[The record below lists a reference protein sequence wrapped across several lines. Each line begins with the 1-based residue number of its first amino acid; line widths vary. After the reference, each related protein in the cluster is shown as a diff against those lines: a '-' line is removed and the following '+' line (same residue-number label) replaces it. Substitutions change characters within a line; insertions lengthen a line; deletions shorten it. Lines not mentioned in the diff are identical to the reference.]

1 MSQSYKTLIY
11 LILMSLYL
19 MSSQLHCGSD
29 KDKHYS
35 FKVGKCTLSST
46 LQSKKQDTSIA
57 ISHKLLESLIGKQLK
72 QSGIDP
78 IEGSKFVDINGT
90 QIAIVGKY
98 DFIDVNLK
106 MDFRFYQK
114 KKQKNKDEMFFDFTV
129 SFDRPNKNFLTNLL
143 DLVTLPVGVV
153 YQSIFTVVF
162 AATKVSVDEM
172 SEYFVIKSQGQFN
185 PLTILKKIGASFL
198 NVLLPRDMEINVE
211 HVGTAS
217 LIIGPKLK
225 KILSKVNHL
234 QIGAGS
240 GEYSNHLKVISY

>member
-1 MSQSYKTLIY
+1 
-11 LILMSLYL
+11 
-19 MSSQLHCGSD
+19 MSSQIYGDD
-29 KDKHYS
+29 KGKSYS
-35 FKVGKCTLSST
+35 FKIGNCTLSSS
-46 LQSKKQDTSIA
+46 LNPKKQDTSIA
-57 ISHKLLESLIGKQLK
+57 ISHKLLESLISKQLRN
-72 QSGIDP
+72 SGIDP
-78 IEGSKFVDINGT
+78 IEGRKFVDINGT
-90 QIAIVGKY
+90 EIVIVGKY
-98 DFIDVNLK
+98 EFVDINLK

-114 KKQKNKDEMFFDFTV
+114 EKQKNKDEMYFDFKV
-129 SFDRPNKNFLTNLL
+129 SFDRANKNFLTNLL

-172 SEYFVIKSQGQFN
+172 SEYFVINSQGEFN

-198 NVLLPRDMEINVE
+198 NVFLPRDLEINVE

-234 QIGAGS
+234 EIGS
-240 GEYSNHLKVISY
+240 GTGKYSNHLKVISY